1 MLVWKPLQYKTI
13 VTKKRLHLI
22 VFGVFFVI
30 ALENILATA
39 FFSHPYPV
47 WKDYCSVLDILEPT
61 AYYIIIL
68 MNSAVLNTVMILTFT
83 GLIFLLRRRA
93 QTPNT
98 STNNQTNSVKLMY
111 KLTKATSIALGVY
124 MILQVPGIT
133 VEFVHLFK
141 SSSEILEKVLYDY
154 VYFVLC
160 LNNVANPVI
169 YYFTLKDF
177 KEGYQKCFLCC
188 GKWTWLLEAFFLV
201 IGTELSLHLSHSIF
215 GEKYSLKENI
225 MLMDLYLLGEAG
237 LWNTFFWFVTSWLVG
252 KTAPSELSFIPEQ
265 LHWDCP
271 KEKIYKMLF
280 SLPKLR
286 VPEYSVHTMQFT

>member
-1 MLVWKPLQYKTI
+1 MLTYPDHSPVQHTFFVSYFSRFVLVWKPLQYKTI

-188 GKWTWLLEAFFLV
+188 GK
-201 IGTELSLHLSHSIF
+201 
-215 GEKYSLKENI
+215 
-225 MLMDLYLLGEAG
+225 
-237 LWNTFFWFVTSWLVG
+237 
-252 KTAPSELSFIPEQ
+252 
-265 LHWDCP
+265 
-271 KEKIYKMLF
+271 
-280 SLPKLR
+280 
-286 VPEYSVHTMQFT
+286 